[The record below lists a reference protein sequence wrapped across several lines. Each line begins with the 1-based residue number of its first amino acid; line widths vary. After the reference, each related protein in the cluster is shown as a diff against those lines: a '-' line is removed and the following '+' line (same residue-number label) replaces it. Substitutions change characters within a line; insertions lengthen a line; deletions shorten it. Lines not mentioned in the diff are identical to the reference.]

1 MLRGLALLL
10 SALASG
16 CAALRAPASLETTTR
31 SPLVASSRQEG
42 PRRAPAPSPL
52 AEDAP
57 RLEGF
62 VGPPLPLSSA
72 TDGHEDEGERVARAA
87 RDLMRRP
94 RALLRDDCSGLLET
108 VLHDVGVQRRGAVS
122 VFWESAQR
130 QGRVHSRELP
140 SPGDLVFFDDT
151 YDANRNGRVDDPLSH
166 IAVVLEVEHDGTVIM
181 VHKGRAAVQALRMNL
196 VEPHVHRRDGRVLND
211 YLRAPGYGPRGG
223 PRLSGELFRA
233 FARPP
238 LEARRDAGAPGS

>member
-1 MLRGLALLL
+1 MRP
-10 SALASG
+10 
-16 CAALRAPASLETTTR
+16 PASLETTER
-31 SPLVASSRQEG
+31 SPLVESSRPEG
-42 PRRAPAPSPL
+42 PRRAPAPSL
-52 AEDAP
+52 HRKAAP

-62 VGPPLPLSSA
+62 VGPPLPFSLV
-72 TDGHEDEGERVARAA
+72 TGGHDDEGERVARAA

-94 RALLRDDCSGLLET
+94 RPLLRDDCSGLLET
-108 VLHDVGVQRRGAVS
+108 VLQDVGVHRRGAVS
-122 VFWESAQR
+122 AFWESAQR

-166 IAVVLEVEHDGTVIM
+166 IAVVVEVEHDGTVIM

-211 YLRAPGYGPRGG
+211 YLRAPGYGSRGG

-238 LEARRDAGAPGS
+238 SRAAPRGSTRNAMRSSP